1 MRSSMS
7 NTQPTK
13 ITFKQI
19 IDEALAKKY
28 EIAKEFSRIISEYRC
43 ERYSYY
49 TLLADLHDGSPTPK
63 IEFLVNNESENGY
76 EMGFNL
82 KLLTVEIENISVDES
97 LEFQIMEQLEERL
110 EKLKEI
116 VSLD

>member
-1 MRSSMS
+1 MRNNMS
-7 NTQPTK
+7 NK

-19 IDEALAKKY
+19 IDEALTKKY
-28 EIAKEFSRIISEYRC
+28 EIAKEFSRLIDEYRR
-43 ERYSYY
+43 EYSYY
-49 TLLADLHDGSPTPK
+49 TLLADLQNDSPAPK
-63 IEFLVNNESENGY
+63 IKFLVNNEHENGY

-82 KLLTVEIENISVDES
+82 KLLTVYTEDFLADES
-97 LEFQIMEQLEERL
+97 LEFQIMEQLEESL

>member
-1 MRSSMS
+1 ML

-28 EIAKEFSRIISEYRC
+28 EIAKEFVRVIDEYRS
-43 ERYSYY
+43 ERYSYH
-49 TLLADLHDGSPTPK
+49 TLLADLRDGSPTPK

-82 KLLTVEIENISVDES
+82 KLLTVEIENVSVDES
-97 LEFQIMEQLEERL
+97 LEFQIMEQLEESL
-110 EKLKEI
+110 EKLRKI

>member
-1 MRSSMS
+1 
-7 NTQPTK
+7 
-13 ITFKQI
+13 
-19 IDEALAKKY
+19 
-28 EIAKEFSRIISEYRC
+28 
-43 ERYSYY
+43 
-49 TLLADLHDGSPTPK
+49 
-63 IEFLVNNESENGY
+63 
-76 EMGFNL
+76 MGFNL

>member
-1 MRSSMS
+1 MS
-7 NTQPTK
+7 NTQPNK

-19 IDEALAKKY
+19 IDEALTKKY
-28 EIAKEFSRIISEYRC
+28 EIAKKFVEVIDEYRP
-43 ERYSYY
+43 EYSYY
-49 TLLADLHDGSPTPK
+49 TLLADLRDGSPTSK

-76 EMGFNL
+76 EMRFNL

-97 LEFQIMEQLEERL
+97 LEFQIMEQLEESL
-110 EKLKEI
+110 EKLKKI

>member
-1 MRSSMS
+1 MRNNMS
-7 NTQPTK
+7 NK

-19 IDEALAKKY
+19 IDEALTKKY
-28 EIAKEFSRIISEYRC
+28 EIAKEFVRIIDEYKR
-43 ERYSYY
+43 EHSYY
-49 TLLADLHDGSPTPK
+49 TLLADLCNGSPTPK
-63 IEFLVNNESENGY
+63 IEFLVNNEHENGY

-82 KLLTVEIENISVDES
+82 KLLTVEIEDFSVNES

>member
-1 MRSSMS
+1 MRNNMS
-7 NTQPTK
+7 NK

-28 EIAKEFSRIISEYRC
+28 EIAKEFSKIIDEYRC

-49 TLLADLHDGSPTPK
+49 TLLADLHDCSPTPK

>member
-1 MRSSMS
+1 MRVNMS
-7 NTQPTK
+7 NK

-19 IDEALAKKY
+19 IDKALAKKY
-28 EIAKEFSRIISEYRC
+28 EIAKEFSKIIDEYRR
-43 ERYSYY
+43 EYSYY
-49 TLLADLHDGSPTPK
+49 TLLADLRDGSPTPT

-76 EMGFNL
+76 KMGFNL

-97 LEFQIMEQLEERL
+97 LEFQIMEQLEESL

-116 VSLD
+116 VSLG

>member
-1 MRSSMS
+1 MS
-7 NTQPTK
+7 NTQPNK

-28 EIAKEFSRIISEYRC
+28 EIAKEFSKIIDEYGC
-43 ERYSYY
+43 KHYSYY
-49 TLLADLHDGSPTPK
+49 TLLADLRDGSPTPT

-76 EMGFNL
+76 KMGFNL

-97 LEFQIMEQLEERL
+97 LEFQIMEQLEESL

>member
-1 MRSSMS
+1 MS

-19 IDEALAKKY
+19 IDEALTKKY
-28 EIAKEFSRIISEYRC
+28 EIAKEFARLIDEYKH
-43 ERYSYY
+43 EHSYY
-49 TLLADLHDGSPTPK
+49 TLLADLCSGSAAPEIK
-63 IEFLVNNESENGY
+63 FLVNNEPENGY

-82 KLLTVEIENISVDES
+82 KLFTLYTEDLLADGVI
-97 LEFQIMEQLEERL
+97 EFQIMEQLEESL

>member
-1 MRSSMS
+1 ML

-19 IDEALAKKY
+19 IDEALTKKY
-28 EIAKEFSRIISEYRC
+28 EIAKEFSRLIEEYR
-43 ERYSYY
+43 RDYSYY
-49 TLLADLHDGSPTPK
+49 TLLADLQNDSPTPK
-63 IEFLVNNESENGY
+63 IEFLVNNEHENGY

-97 LEFQIMEQLEERL
+97 LEFQIMEQLEESL
-110 EKLKEI
+110 DKLKEI
-116 VSLD
+116 VS

>member
-1 MRSSMS
+1 MRNNMS
-7 NTQPTK
+7 NK

-28 EIAKEFSRIISEYRC
+28 EIAKEFSKIIDEYGC
-43 ERYSYY
+43 KRYSYY
-49 TLLADLHDGSPTPK
+49 TLLADLRDGSPTPT

-76 EMGFNL
+76 KMGFNL

>member
-1 MRSSMS
+1 MS
-7 NTQPTK
+7 NK

-19 IDEALAKKY
+19 IDEALTKKY
-28 EIAKEFSRIISEYRC
+28 QIAKEFSKIIDEYRC

-49 TLLADLHDGSPTPK
+49 TLLADLHDGSLTPK

-97 LEFQIMEQLEERL
+97 LEFQIMEQLEESL

>member
-1 MRSSMS
+1 MRNNMS
-7 NTQPTK
+7 NK

-28 EIAKEFSRIISEYRC
+28 EIAKEFSKIIDEYRC

-49 TLLADLHDGSPTPK
+49 TLLADLCNGSLIPK
-63 IEFLVNNESENGY
+63 IEFLVNKESENGY

-82 KLLTVEIENISVDES
+82 KLLTVEIENVSVDES
-97 LEFQIMEQLEERL
+97 LEFQIMEQLEESL

-116 VSLD
+116 VSLN

>member
-1 MRSSMS
+1 MKLLK
-7 NTQPTK
+7 N
-13 ITFKQI
+13 
-19 IDEALAKKY
+19 LAK
-28 EIAKEFSRIISEYRC
+28 
-43 ERYSYY
+43 
-49 TLLADLHDGSPTPK
+49 LLMSINVSTIPITHYLPPK
-63 IEFLVNNESENGY
+63 IEFLVNNEHENGY

-97 LEFQIMEQLEERL
+97 LEFQIMEQLEESL

>member
-1 MRSSMS
+1 MRNNMS
-7 NTQPTK
+7 NK

-28 EIAKEFSRIISEYRC
+28 EIAKKFSRIISEYRC

-97 LEFQIMEQLEERL
+97 LEFQIMEQLEESL

>member
-1 MRSSMS
+1 MRNNMS
-7 NTQPTK
+7 NK

-19 IDEALAKKY
+19 IDEALTKKY
-28 EIAKEFSRIISEYRC
+28 EIAKEFSRIIDEYKC
-43 ERYSYY
+43 EKYSYY
-49 TLLADLHDGSPTPK
+49 TLLADLRNGSPKPK

-97 LEFQIMEQLEERL
+97 LEFQIMEQLEESL

>member
-1 MRSSMS
+1 MRNNMS
-7 NTQPTK
+7 NK

-19 IDEALAKKY
+19 IDEALTKKY
-28 EIAKEFSRIISEYRC
+28 QIAKEFSKIIDEYRC

>member
-1 MRSSMS
+1 MRTNMS
-7 NTQPTK
+7 NK

-19 IDEALAKKY
+19 IDEALTKKY
-28 EIAKEFSRIISEYRC
+28 EIAKEFARLIDEYKR
-43 ERYSYY
+43 EHSYY
-49 TLLADLHDGSPTPK
+49 TLLADLCSGSPAPEIK
-63 IEFLVNNESENGY
+63 FLVNNEPENGY

-82 KLLTVEIENISVDES
+82 KLFTLYIEDLLADGVI
-97 LEFQIMEQLEERL
+97 EFQIIEQLEESL

>member
-1 MRSSMS
+1 MRTNMS
-7 NTQPTK
+7 NK

-19 IDEALAKKY
+19 IDEALTKKY
-28 EIAKEFSRIISEYRC
+28 EIAKKFSKIIDEYRC
-43 ERYSYY
+43 EHYSYY
-49 TLLADLHDGSPTPK
+49 TLLADLRDDSSTPK
-63 IEFLVNNESENGY
+63 IKFLINNESENGY

>member
-1 MRSSMS
+1 MRNNMS
-7 NTQPTK
+7 NK

-28 EIAKEFSRIISEYRC
+28 EIAKEFSKIIDEYGC
-43 ERYSYY
+43 KHYSYY
-49 TLLADLHDGSPTPK
+49 TLLADLCNGSAAPEIK
-63 IEFLVNNESENGY
+63 FLVNNEHENGY

-82 KLLTVEIENISVDES
+82 KLLTVYTEDLLADGSI
-97 LEFQIMEQLEERL
+97 EFQIIEQLEESL

>member
-1 MRSSMS
+1 MS
-7 NTQPTK
+7 NMQPTK

-19 IDEALAKKY
+19 IDEALTKKY
-28 EIAKEFSRIISEYRC
+28 EIAKEFGRIINEYRC
-43 ERYSYY
+43 ENYSYY
-49 TLLADLHDGSPTPK
+49 TLLADLRDGSPNPK

-97 LEFQIMEQLEERL
+97 LEFQIMEQLEESL

-116 VSLD
+116 VSLG

>member
-1 MRSSMS
+1 MRVNMS
-7 NTQPTK
+7 NK

-19 IDEALAKKY
+19 IDEALTKKY
-28 EIAKEFSRIISEYRC
+28 EIAKEFSRIINEYRS
-43 ERYSYY
+43 EHYSYY
-49 TLLADLHDGSPTPK
+49 TLLADLRDDSSKPK

-97 LEFQIMEQLEERL
+97 LEFQIMEQLEESL

-116 VSLD
+116 VNLD

>member
-1 MRSSMS
+1 MRNNMS
-7 NTQPTK
+7 NK

-19 IDEALAKKY
+19 INEALTKKY
-28 EIAKEFSRIISEYRC
+28 EIAKEFAILIDEYKR
-43 ERYSYY
+43 EHSYY
-49 TLLADLHDGSPTPK
+49 TLLADLCSGSPAPEIK
-63 IEFLVNNESENGY
+63 FLVNNEPENGY

-82 KLLTVEIENISVDES
+82 KLFTLYTEDLLADGVI
-97 LEFQIMEQLEERL
+97 EFQIIEQLEESL